1 MALAPSADN
10 VILGAGELFWR
21 PIVSGALTSYFHLGN
36 CSRFAIILNDDI
48 IKLKSS
54 QTAARS
60 LIKQV
65 TRGREVNIEIL
76 SNEFAIDNM
85 ALALMGDAGTFT
97 QTSSAV
103 TGEILTSSV
112 VAGRFYRVGGT
123 ASARNLTG
131 VVITQGTVTWTV
143 STGYTVYDSEAGMIQ
158 VKSPAAGGVTT
169 ATPATIAYTRASLSL
184 DTVLGATKTKVE
196 GSLYFIPDPT
206 TGPQY
211 DIEVFYCSVSP
222 SGEMAYISE
231 EFGEYGLA
239 VAALDD
245 RQGTYG
251 GTAAM
256 PYFRKIHRGTA

>member
-21 PIVSGALTSYFHLGN
+21 PIVNGALTSYFHLGN
-36 CSRFAIILNDDI
+36 CSRFAILLNDDI

-54 QTAARS
+54 QTAERS

-65 TRGREVNIEIL
+65 TRGREINIEIL
-76 SNEFAIDNM
+76 SNEYAIDNM

-103 TGEILTSSV
+103 TGEILSTSI
-112 VAGRFYRVGGT
+112 VAGRFYRT
-123 ASARNLTG
+123 AGRNITG
-131 VVITQGTVTWTV
+131 VVINQGTVTWTV
-143 STGYTVYDSEAGMIQ
+143 STGYTVYDSSAGLIQ

-206 TGPQY
+206 TGPQF
-211 DIEVFYCSVSP
+211 DVEVFYCSVSP
-222 SGEMAYISE
+222 SGEVAYISE

-239 VAALDD
+239 IAALDD
-245 RQGTYG
+245 RQGVYG
-251 GTAAM
+251 GTADM